1 MESLRSFLEL
11 TNETLAATLVVVS
24 ASLLLY
30 NLTRNF
36 YNRVARTS
44 AIVLACVTVA
54 YISDVLIAMGPGPGT
69 FEALLRM
76 KWVGIAFVPA
86 ATFHLSDALLAT
98 TGLPSRGRRRRIIRL
113 LYAISTAF
121 LVLATSTDAI
131 VRPFIY
137 EWRVSMQA
145 QPLFAVYVLFFVL
158 VNVIAFFNVERAR
171 QRCLTRGT
179 QRRMAYL
186 QVLLLTPSVGI
197 FPYSAL
203 LNPAAEFSLGALI
216 LVNAA
221 NVLIILMLL
230 FLAYPLSFF
239 GSEIPDRLV
248 KAELLRFMLRGPATG
263 LLALV
268 IIFYTVPTA
277 EFLGLPGDM
286 FTPFAVVTVILVWQ
300 WAVHLALPWLEK
312 RLIYASDEES
322 QVGKLQ
328 QLGDRLLTRSDLE
341 QLIEANLEATC
352 DYLRLQKAFIVA
364 LPTAGVDLAVLVGR
378 IELTAETVQQEAG
391 SLVSALP
398 PANGEPALHPW
409 REFRVMPLHSGR
421 ALSADGL
428 PLLIGVMGIE
438 SPAADWSL
446 STDEEEMLRVFVE
459 RAEQTLDDILLQA
472 EVYGALEGLLPQIAI
487 TRTRAAEVAYRP
499 GHTPVARPAR
509 LPDRNQVIEQVQAA
523 LRHYWGGP
531 GLTSSRLLEL
541 QVVRQAL
548 RDNENNPV
556 RALRAVLQAAIDKQ
570 CPEGER
576 DMKSPEWTLYNILT
590 LRFIEKRKVRET
602 ARRLYMSEA
611 NLYRKQNVAIEA
623 VADVILEME
632 RDILNGQ
639 ATRD

>member
-1 MESLRSFLEL
+1 MESLRSFLDL

-24 ASLLLY
+24 TSLLLY
-30 NLTRNF
+30 NLSRNF
-36 YNRVARTS
+36 YNRVARVS
-44 AIVLACVTVA
+44 AIVLACVTMA
-54 YISDVLIAMGPGPGT
+54 YLSDVLISMGPGPGT

-76 KWVGIAFVPA
+76 KWVGVAFVPA

-98 TGLPSRGRRRRIIRL
+98 TGLPSRGRRRRIIRILYIIGACFL
-113 LYAISTAF
+113 LLVAF
-121 LVLATSTDAI
+121 SDTI
-131 VRPFIY
+131 VRAYQY

-145 QPLFAVYVLFFVL
+145 QPLFAVYALYFVL

-186 QVLLLTPSVGI
+186 QVLLLTPSLGI
-197 FPYSAL
+197 FPYSVL
-203 LNPAAEFSLGALI
+203 LNPAAEFTLGALI
-216 LVNAA
+216 LVNIA

-268 IIFYTVPTA
+268 TILYTVPATQV
-277 EFLGLPGDM
+277 LSVPGEM
-286 FTPFAVVTVILVWQ
+286 FMPFAVVAVILVWQ
-300 WAVHLALPWLEK
+300 WSVHLVLPWLEK
-312 RLIYASDEES
+312 RLIYSDEDDS
-322 QVGKLQ
+322 QVGQLQ
-328 QLGDRLLTRSDLE
+328 QLSDRLLTRSDLE

-352 DYLRLQKAFIVA
+352 DYLRLHRAFIVA
-364 LPTAGVDLAVLVGR
+364 LPVTGADLNVRVG
-378 IELTAETVQQEAG
+378 ESDLTAEDVEQDAASIISRFT
-391 SLVSALP
+391 
-398 PANGEPALHPW
+398 PASDELTLYPW
-409 REFRVMPLHSGR
+409 RGFQLMPLY
-421 ALSADGL
+421 SARTLTVGGD

-438 SPAADWSL
+438 SPGPDWSP
-446 STDEEEMLRVFVE
+446 SPDEQQMLVVFVE
-459 RAEQTLDDILLQA
+459 RAEQTLDDILLQT
-472 EVYGALEGLLPQIAI
+472 EVYGALEGLLPQISI
-487 TRTRAAEVAYRP
+487 TRSRAAEVEYRP
-499 GHTPVARPAR
+499 GREPVLRPAR
-509 LPDRNQVIEQVQAA
+509 LPERAQIIEQVQAA

-548 RDNENNPV
+548 RENENNPV

-590 LRFIEKRKVRET
+590 LRFVEKRKVRET

-623 VADVILEME
+623 VADVILDME
-632 RDILNGQ
+632 RDVLDGQ
-639 ATRD
+639 IGRE